1 MTAARLRGNRVK
13 QQVASWHDWDEVNL
27 VLDFG
32 GISWAGVAAAAVA
45 CWVSGFVWFGPK
57 TLFPVW
63 WKAMGKRDDEVP
75 GAGQNMG
82 LVFGLV
88 SLGAVL
94 QAVVLAVLIE
104 ALAAGQSVSM
114 SLGAQVGLIVGLAV
128 VLPALGHRM
137 FAGHGLKVWALE
149 CGNDLLNF
157 VLMGA
162 IYALV
167 A

>member
-1 MTAARLRGNRVK
+1 M
-13 QQVASWHDWDEVNL
+13 VN
-27 VLDFG
+27 VELDFAG
-32 GISWAGVAAAAVA
+32 VSWGGVAAAAVA
-45 CWVSGFVWFGPK
+45 CWASGFLWFGPK

-63 WKAMGKRDDEVP
+63 WRAMGKRDDEVP

-88 SLGAVL
+88 TLGAVL
-94 QAVVLAVLIE
+94 QAYVLAVIIG
-104 ALAAGQSVSM
+104 AVAAGQSISA
-114 SLGAQVGLIVGLAV
+114 SLGAQVGLVAGLAV

-137 FAGHGLKVWALE
+137 FAGHGLKVWLLE

-157 VLMGA
+157 VLMGV
-162 IYALV
+162 IYALI

>member
-1 MTAARLRGNRVK
+1 MG
-13 QQVASWHDWDEVNL
+13 
-27 VLDFG
+27 LDFG
-32 GISWAGVAAAAVA
+32 GVSLSGVAAAAVA
-45 CWVSGFVWFGPK
+45 CWASGFLWFGPK

-88 SLGAVL
+88 TLGAVL
-94 QAVVLAVLIE
+94 QSYLLAVIID
-104 ALAAGQSVSM
+104 AVAVGQSA
-114 SLGAQVGLIVGLAV
+114 SLSVGAQVGLVAGLVV

-137 FAGHGLKVWALE
+137 FAGHGLKVWLLE

-157 VLMGA
+157 VLMGV
-162 IYALV
+162 IYALI